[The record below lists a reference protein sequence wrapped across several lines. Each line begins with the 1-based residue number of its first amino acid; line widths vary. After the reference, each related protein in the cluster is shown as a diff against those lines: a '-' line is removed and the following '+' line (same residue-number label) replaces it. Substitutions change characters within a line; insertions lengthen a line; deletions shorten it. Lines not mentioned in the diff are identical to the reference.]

1 LIGKDEQNQDQLYEN
16 PDALGNAWSVD
27 SLLVFNNPD
36 QLLSKLKDTDISK
49 LALGLENTIPKDLP
63 QSFNSKDLIKIE
75 KIKNS
80 SSNLI
85 YNYNSLSE
93 QLIVFSE
100 IYYPSGWEVYIDGEK
115 SNYFDINYLLRGMVI
130 PKGKHIIEFNFS
142 PKIVKTGINIRIITI
157 IITFSLI
164 AYMLYKEK

>member
-1 LIGKDEQNQDQLYEN
+1 MIGKDEQNQNQLYEN

-100 IYYPSGWEVYIDGEK
+100 IYYPEGWTAKVNGKEMPIQKV
-115 SNYFDINYLLRGMVI
+115 NYLLRGLDL
-130 PKGKHIIEFNFS
+130 PKGKYS
-142 PKIVKTGINIRIITI
+142 PMYGLDKAEMAGLKVINVR
-157 IITFSLI
+157 LP
-164 AYMLYKEK
+164 K